1 MSAKAIND
9 NNSDIFGESDD
20 DLLDAFNANQV
31 RFIYNILCFL
41 LPNVKKGQKYFVS
54 NKNIDK
60 YCFT

>member
-31 RFIYNILCFL
+31 RFIYNNLCFL
-41 LPNVKKGQKYFVS
+41 LPIKRG
-54 NKNIDK
+54 KNILFQIK
-60 YCFT
+60 I